1 MAGKINRQV
10 KNKRPILVNG
20 MWAHPTFDMRPPSPE
35 LLIKMEKLARKLKLH
50 SA

>member
-1 MAGKINRQV
+1 MAGKITRQV

-20 MWAHPTFDMRPPSPE
+20 KWVHPLFETRRPTDAE
-35 LLIKMEKLARKLKLH
+35 MVRIVARATALGLI

>member
-1 MAGKINRQV
+1 MAGKITRQV

-20 MWAHPTFDMRPPSPE
+20 KWVHPLFDIRPLTKTE
-35 LLIKMEKLARKLKLH
+35 MERLADRAKQLGLT